1 MGWLF
6 AALGDRPFHAKRDL
20 GFSMSKERSP
30 ATREKVVKS
39 DRPFYAKKRS
49 RPFHTKKRS
58 RPFHTKKRSRPF
70 HEKKAIRL
78 TPRFANE
85 LYITKKRS
93 PFPFKREFDLLALN
107 QWVSRSPILLNHHRS
122 PFSSLTKIPIAANL
136 KDAIID

>member
-1 MGWLF
+1 MPKSAIDLSMPKS
-6 AALGDRPFHAKRDL
+6 AIDLSIPKR
-20 GFSMSKERSP
+20 
-30 ATREKVVKS
+30 
-39 DRPFYAKKRS
+39 
-49 RPFHTKKRS
+49 
-58 RPFHTKKRSRPF
+58 
-70 HEKKAIRL
+70 AIRL

-107 QWVSRSPILLNHHRS
+107 QWVSRSPILLNRHRS